1 MATASAQVAAVLDRR
16 FVCCGCA
23 AVSGRHMEAQDMQF
37 RLVSKLWAVNVGK
50 LAGLD
55 HGLVHLTLYLIVNA
69 VYKLELVELQR

>member
-1 MATASAQVAAVLDRR
+1 VATASAQVAAVLDRR
-16 FVCCGCA
+16 FV
-23 AVSGRHMEAQDMQF
+23 MQF

>member
-1 MATASAQVAAVLDRR
+1 
-16 FVCCGCA
+16 
-23 AVSGRHMEAQDMQF
+23 MQF